1 MQNSRKE
8 YNMAKDDYFVIAC
21 RILSYLYDCL
31 KKGNDVDIEQISFE
45 KLNIKQSYYEY
56 IIKHM
61 VQDGY
66 LEGVKFIST
75 IGRKTPACDIDD
87 IMITPKGI
95 EFLEDNSKMKKAVE
109 FLKTLKETVP
119 GI

>member
-1 MQNSRKE
+1 
-8 YNMAKDDYFVIAC
+8 MAKDDYYVIVC
-21 RILSYLYDCL
+21 RILAYLYNCL
-31 KKGNDVDIEQISFE
+31 KNGYDVDFEEISFE
-45 KLNIKQSYYEY
+45 TLNIKQSYYEY

>member
-1 MQNSRKE
+1 ME
-8 YNMAKDDYFVIAC
+8 KDDYYVVVC

-45 KLNIKQSYYEY
+45 TLNIKQSYYEY

-61 VQDGY
+61 IQDGY
-66 LEGVKFIST
+66 LEV
-75 IGRKTPACDIDD
+75 CDIDD

-95 EFLEDNSKMKKAVE
+95 EFLEDNLKMKKAIE
-109 FLKTLKETVP
+109 FLRTLKETVP